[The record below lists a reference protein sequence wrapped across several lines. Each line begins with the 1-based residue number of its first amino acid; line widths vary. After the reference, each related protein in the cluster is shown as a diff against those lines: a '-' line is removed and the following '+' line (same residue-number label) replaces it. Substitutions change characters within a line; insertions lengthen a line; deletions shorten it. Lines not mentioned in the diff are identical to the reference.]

1 MQTAHAQALER
12 EKVLHAREEAMRAA
26 HAEVLEREK
35 VLRARA
41 EAERDAMLSSTS
53 WRMTAPLR
61 RVVDR
66 FRV

>member
-1 MQTAHAQALER
+1 
-12 EKVLHAREEAMRAA
+12 VLHAREEAMRAA

-61 RVVDR
+61 RVVNR